1 MTQNRIIAVA
11 AATLCA
17 AASSAFALDVI
28 AEFQYQNLAAQYVS
42 SSATTGTFSALAVAN
57 PSGLQ
62 SEGRVS
68 RNVATEGTASFEPG
82 YVASNPFAG
91 FSITLSVNK
100 TGVGVGTGSG
110 SFVITDADGD
120 TMTGDV
126 SDGAWNLNN
135 TGFPFI
141 AFQGTLSNVVFNDN
155 GAADGIFNGTDLP
168 IFSDNFAMGGFPA
181 TAPYAG
187 ALVVLSFDINTFF
200 SSDFSYADDIAA
212 QVSGD
217 IVPAPGALALL
228 GLGGVVAGRRRR

>member
-1 MTQNRIIAVA
+1 MTKTRMFALTA
-11 AATLCA
+11 AALCA
-17 AASSAFALDVI
+17 AAPSAFALDVI

-57 PSGLQ
+57 PGGLQ
-62 SEGRVS
+62 TEGRVS
-68 RNVATEGTASFEPG
+68 RNVATEGTAGFEPG
-82 YVASNPFAG
+82 FVTANPTAG

-100 TGVGVGTGSG
+100 TGVGSGTGSG

-120 TMTGDV
+120 TVTGNV

-141 AFQGTLSNVVFNDN
+141 AFQGTLSDVYFNDN
-155 GAADGIFNGTDLP
+155 GAADGIFNGTDIP
-168 IFSDNFAMGGFPA
+168 AFSDNFAMGGFPA
-181 TAPYAG
+181 TAPYSG

-200 SSDFSYADDIAA
+200 STDFSYADDIGA

-228 GLGGVVAGRRRR
+228 GLGGLVAGRRRR

>member
-1 MTQNRIIAVA
+1 MTQNRIIAVT

-42 SSATTGTFSALAVAN
+42 SSATTGTFSALAVSN
-57 PSGLQ
+57 PSGLE

-82 YVASNPFAG
+82 FVAGNPFAG

-100 TGVGVGTGSG
+100 TGPGVGTGGG

-120 TMTGDV
+120 TMTGLV
-126 SDGAWNLNN
+126 SDGSWNLNN
-135 TGFPFI
+135 TGFPYI
-141 AFQGTLSNVVFNDN
+141 AFQGTLHGVVFNDN

-181 TAPYAG
+181 SPPYDG

-200 SSDFSYADDIAA
+200 SSDFSYSDNVAA

-217 IVPAPGALALL
+217 IVPAPGAFALL
-228 GLGGVVAGRRRR
+228 GLGGLVAGRRRR

>member
-1 MTQNRIIAVA
+1 MTKTRMFALTA
-11 AATLCA
+11 AALCA
-17 AASSAFALDVI
+17 AAPSAFALDVI

-57 PSGLQ
+57 PGGLQ

-68 RNVATEGTASFEPG
+68 RNVATEGTAGFEPG
-82 YVASNPFAG
+82 FVTANPTAG

-120 TMTGDV
+120 TVTGNV

-141 AFQGTLSNVVFNDN
+141 AFQGTLSDVYFNDN
-155 GAADGIFNGTDLP
+155 GIADGIFNGTDIPL
-168 IFSDNFAMGGFPA
+168 FSDNFAMGGFPA
-181 TAPYAG
+181 AAPYTG

-200 SSDFSYADDIAA
+200 STDFSYADDIGA

-228 GLGGVVAGRRRR
+228 GLGGLVAGRRRR